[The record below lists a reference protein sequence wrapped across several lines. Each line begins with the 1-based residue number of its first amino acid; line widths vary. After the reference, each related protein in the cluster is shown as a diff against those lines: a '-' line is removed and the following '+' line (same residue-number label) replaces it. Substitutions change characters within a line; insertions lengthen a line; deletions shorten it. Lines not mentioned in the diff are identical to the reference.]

1 MCAKIVNVF
10 GSVCFFGLFVV
21 LQADYYKEIIQS
33 MSKKSGKGGVVAAI
47 VMGVIAVILLPI
59 LIINITLIIKGSA
72 GGVAPPDVF
81 GIAPLAV
88 ATGSMEGDNP
98 DSFGEGALVFID
110 ILTEEEKNNLA
121 EGDVVTYYFENND
134 GSISYVTH
142 RIVSVSRA
150 EDGTLSSVITR
161 GDANNSNDPEA
172 IEASY
177 IVGRLAGSVEGLG
190 DFAMFLQTPAG
201 ILVFVGIPVVAFIAY
216 DAIRITLNN
225 RKVKEQERSE
235 KLIQDKD
242 EEIARLRALVG
253 ETSGSDGQV
262 KGQSEDTQKVEDT
275 AQVKDAQKVE
285 EVEKVTSDGA
295 RQSAREEPE
304 PSEPKYEE

>member
-1 MCAKIVNVF
+1 
-10 GSVCFFGLFVV
+10 
-21 LQADYYKEIIQS
+21 
-33 MSKKSGKGGVVAAI
+33 
-47 VMGVIAVILLPI
+47 
-59 LIINITLIIKGSA
+59 
-72 GGVAPPDVF
+72 
-81 GIAPLAV
+81 
-88 ATGSMEGDNP
+88 
-98 DSFGEGALVFID
+98 
-110 ILTEEEKNNLA
+110 
-121 EGDVVTYYFENND
+121 
-134 GSISYVTH
+134 
-142 RIVSVSRA
+142 
-150 EDGTLSSVITR
+150 
-161 GDANNSNDPEA
+161 
-172 IEASY
+172 
-177 IVGRLAGSVEGLG
+177 
-190 DFAMFLQTPAG
+190 MFLQTPAG